1 LIEVYIIVM
10 KRLLLFLL
18 LLIPFVSKA
27 QNYVQ
32 AGPSVYPMGS
42 WGAEIVGDFKVTD
55 ITPKLSFGIGVMAFA
70 SSGKTH
76 EEPTPDQTVREYYG
90 APQLNLRYS
99 FSRVF
104 DIYLRGGAG
113 WYGSKKEEGDLISK
127 FMANGMVGAGFSLL
141 PFLGLYAEIGL
152 PFSSLGVRFAF

>member
-1 LIEVYIIVM
+1 M
-10 KRLLLFLL
+10 RRLLLFLL

-42 WGAEIVGDFKVTD
+42 WGAEIVGDFKVAD

-76 EEPTPDQTVREYYG
+76 DEPTPDQTVVNEPSHCFRDLFHRSTAYSMQIKNIYVV
-90 APQLNLRYS
+90 NLKP
-99 FSRVF
+99 V
-104 DIYLRGGAG
+104 
-113 WYGSKKEEGDLISK
+113 E
-127 FMANGMVGAGFSLL
+127 
-141 PFLGLYAEIGL
+141 
-152 PFSSLGVRFAF
+152 